1 MYPYGERHVK
11 SKLVESKTNQQMQ
24 NDEGLVKTNPSPVF
38 DSRMSRGQA
47 IAAVAA
53 SVAGTALASFA
64 FPGLHLLRDLHPFQL
79 AHFLRAWL

>member
-1 MYPYGERHVK
+1 MSAAISRPI
-11 SKLVESKTNQQMQ
+11 LVVM
-24 NDEGLVKTNPSPVF
+24 V
-38 DSRMSRGQA
+38 A
-47 IAAVAA
+47 IAVVAA